1 MFRLAL
7 SLGCTVKELSDRID
21 SRELTEWIVYYS
33 IEPFGNSVEGY
44 RDALTCAT
52 IANAGLLSSAPKLLK
67 TKPFHPK
74 DFMVGGRKDT
84 QTQTW
89 EQQRL
94 LMDKNMITH
103 NTCLRNKKSV

>member
-7 SLGCTVKELSDRID
+7 SLGCTVKELSERID
-21 SRELTEWIVYYS
+21 SRELTEWIAYYS
-33 IEPFGNSVEGY
+33 IEPFGNSVESY

-74 DFMVGGRKDT
+74 DFMVGGKKDT
-84 QTQTW
+84 KKQTW

-103 NTCLRNKKSV
+103 NTCLRNKKNG